1 MNHKFLSIIVVM
13 LFFVASCNKEKNSS
27 DENSQP
33 QNENN
38 EYQLVWS
45 DDFEENV
52 INEDNWTFE
61 IWDAG
66 RVNNEWQQYVENTDN
81 YKLENGF
88 LHIIVTKTGAN
99 EKGGYTSTR
108 LVSKGKKEFKYGRL
122 EFRAK
127 MPKGV
132 GTWPALWMLGANIN
146 EVGWPEC
153 GEIDIM
159 EYVGFQSDTTH
170 TNVHTKYQSGTTD
183 FHVETPL
190 TTAEEDFHI
199 YGLTWTSSKLEF
211 YLDDP
216 NNITNTYAPS
226 VKTIDNWP
234 FDQPFFMIMNFA
246 VGGNWG
252 GKNGVDDSIWPQ
264 EMVVDYV
271 KVYQLK

>member
-1 MNHKFLSIIVVM
+1 S
-13 LFFVASCNKEKNSS
+13 
-27 DENSQP
+27 
-33 QNENN
+33 
-38 EYQLVWS
+38 
-45 DDFEENV
+45 
-52 INEDNWTFE
+52 
-61 IWDAG
+61 
-66 RVNNEWQQYVENTDN
+66 
-81 YKLENGF
+81 
-88 LHIIVTKTGAN
+88 
-99 EKGGYTSTR
+99 
-108 LVSKGKKEFKYGRL
+108 
-122 EFRAK
+122 
-127 MPKGV
+127 
-132 GTWPALWMLGANIN
+132 NIN
-146 EVGWPEC
+146 EVGWPKC

-159 EYVGFQSDTTH
+159 EYVGFQPDTTH

-199 YGLTWTSSKLEF
+199 YGLTWTPDKLDF

-216 NNITNTYAPS
+216 QNITNSYAPS

-252 GKNGVDDSIWPQ
+252 GKKGVDDSIWPQ

>member
-33 QNENN
+33 QNENK

-45 DDFEENV
+45 DDFEENI

-108 LVSKGKKEFKYGRL
+108 LVSKGKKEFTYGRI

-132 GTWPALWMLGANIN
+132 GTWPALWMLGSNI
-146 EVGWPEC
+146 
-153 GEIDIM
+153 
-159 EYVGFQSDTTH
+159 
-170 TNVHTKYQSGTTD
+170 
-183 FHVETPL
+183 
-190 TTAEEDFHI
+190 
-199 YGLTWTSSKLEF
+199 
-211 YLDDP
+211 
-216 NNITNTYAPS
+216 
-226 VKTIDNWP
+226 
-234 FDQPFFMIMNFA
+234 
-246 VGGNWG
+246 
-252 GKNGVDDSIWPQ
+252 
-264 EMVVDYV
+264 
-271 KVYQLK
+271 

>member
-1 MNHKFLSIIVVM
+1 M

-33 QNENN
+33 QNENK

-45 DDFEENV
+45 DDFEENI

-99 EKGGYTSTR
+99 EKGGYSSTR
-108 LVSKGKKEFKYGRL
+108 LMSKGKKEFKYGRI
-122 EFRAK
+122 EFKAK

-132 GTWPALWMLGANIN
+132 GTWPALWMLGSNIN
-146 EVGWPEC
+146 EVGWPKC

-159 EYVGFQSDTTH
+159 EYVGFQPDTTH

-183 FHVETPL
+183 FHVVTPL
-190 TTAEEDFHI
+190 VSAEEDFHI

>member
-1 MNHKFLSIIVVM
+1 MNHKFLSVIVVM
-13 LFFVASCNKEKNSS
+13 LFFVTSCNKEKNSS

-45 DDFEENV
+45 DDFEENI

-132 GTWPALWMLGANIN
+132 GTWPALWMLGSNIN
-146 EVGWPEC
+146 EVGWPKC

-159 EYVGFQSDTTH
+159 EYVGFQPDTTH

>member
-33 QNENN
+33 QNENK

-45 DDFEENV
+45 DDFEENI

-99 EKGGYTSTR
+99 EKGGYSSTR
-108 LVSKGKKEFKYGRL
+108 LMSKGKKEFKYGRI
-122 EFRAK
+122 EFKAK

-132 GTWPALWMLGANIN
+132 GTWPALWMLGSNIN
-146 EVGWPEC
+146 EVGWPKC

-159 EYVGFQSDTTH
+159 EYVGFQPDTTH

-183 FHVETPL
+183 FHVVTPL
-190 TTAEEDFHI
+190 VSAEEDFHI

>member
-13 LFFVASCNKEKNSS
+13 LFFVTSCNKEKNSS

-33 QNENN
+33 QNENK

-45 DDFEENV
+45 DDFEENI

-99 EKGGYTSTR
+99 EKGGYSSTR
-108 LVSKGKKEFKYGRL
+108 LMSKGKKEFKYGRI
-122 EFRAK
+122 EFKAK

-132 GTWPALWMLGANIN
+132 GTWPALWMLGSNIN
-146 EVGWPEC
+146 EVGWPKC

-159 EYVGFQSDTTH
+159 EYVGFQPDTTH

-183 FHVETPL
+183 FHVVTPL
-190 TTAEEDFHI
+190 VSAEEDFHI

>member
-1 MNHKFLSIIVVM
+1 MNHKFLSVILVM
-13 LFFVASCNKEKNSS
+13 LIFVASCNKEKNSS

-33 QNENN
+33 QNENK

-45 DDFEENV
+45 DDFKENV

-108 LVSKGKKEFKYGRL
+108 LMSKGKKEFKYGRI
-122 EFRAK
+122 EFKAK

-132 GTWPALWMLGANIN
+132 GTWPALWMLGANID
-146 EVGWPEC
+146 EKGWPKC
-153 GEIDIM
+153 GEIDVM

-170 TNVHTKYQSGTTD
+170 TNVHTQYQSGSTD

-190 TTAEEDFHI
+190 VTAEEDFHI
-199 YGLTWTSSKLEF
+199 YGLTWTPDKLDF

-216 NNITNTYAPS
+216 QNITNSYAPS

-252 GKNGVDDSIWPQ
+252 GEKGVDDSIWPQ

>member
-13 LFFVASCNKEKNSS
+13 LFFVTSCNKEKNSS

-45 DDFEENV
+45 DDFEENI

>member
-13 LFFVASCNKEKNSS
+13 LFFVTSCNKEKNSS

-33 QNENN
+33 QNENK

-45 DDFEENV
+45 DDFEENI

>member
-1 MNHKFLSIIVVM
+1 MNHKFLSVILVM
-13 LFFVASCNKEKNSS
+13 LIFVASCNKEKNSS

-33 QNENN
+33 QNENK

-45 DDFEENV
+45 DDFKENV

-81 YKLENGF
+81 YILENGF

-108 LVSKGKKEFKYGRL
+108 LMSKGKKEFKYGRI
-122 EFRAK
+122 EFKAK

-132 GTWPALWMLGANIN
+132 GTWPALWMLGANID
-146 EVGWPEC
+146 EKGWPKC
-153 GEIDIM
+153 GEIDVM

-170 TNVHTKYQSGTTD
+170 TNVHTQYQSGSTD

-190 TTAEEDFHI
+190 VTAEEDFHI
-199 YGLTWTSSKLEF
+199 YGLTWTPDKLDF

-216 NNITNTYAPS
+216 QNITNSYAPS

-252 GKNGVDDSIWPQ
+252 GEKGVDDSIWPQ

>member
-13 LFFVASCNKEKNSS
+13 LFFVTSCNKEKNSS

>member
-33 QNENN
+33 QNENK

-108 LVSKGKKEFKYGRL
+108 LMSKGKKEFKYGRI
-122 EFRAK
+122 EFKAK

-132 GTWPALWMLGANIN
+132 GTWPALWMLGSNIN
-146 EVGWPEC
+146 EVGWPKC

-159 EYVGFQSDTTH
+159 EYVGFQPDTTH

-183 FHVETPL
+183 FHVVTPL
-190 TTAEEDFHI
+190 VSAEEDFHI

>member
-13 LFFVASCNKEKNSS
+13 LFFVTSCNKEKNSS

-33 QNENN
+33 QNENK

-45 DDFEENV
+45 DDFEENI

-252 GKNGVDDSIWPQ
+252 GKKGVDDSIWPQ